1 MHRRGAAEVG
11 ALGNYP
17 RASKFGAGEA
27 CQSVPSCPSAPS
39 VQRLLNSTMGL
50 GSHSF
55 DLTHQ
60 RAGAVKPHTPNMCG
74 RFGQRRHQSAER
86 AVRRSPRAWARQQA
100 PARSAPCRC
109 PPRAVRTPL
118 AFRASAMARCVVAPA
133 ASICRT
139 IGSTLPAN
147 ASASARCVTA
157 PLAPASAR
165 FRGLPSF
172 TPRASRAARVTREFH
187 LWRGD
192 PRRGQPDR

>member
-74 RFGQRRHQSAER
+74 RSAS
-86 AVRRSPRAWARQQA
+86 VGTNQ
-100 PARSAPCRC
+100 RSAPSAAHPALGRASRFRTVEPCHS

-172 TPRASRAARVTREFH
+172 TPRASRAARVTREFQ
-187 LWRGD
+187 LVAGGPS
-192 PRRGQPDR
+192 PRPT